1 MEPEPG
7 QGQSDGSGSNQIPQL
22 RAAPAPTKYPRS
34 GRLRLGN
41 TANRDPFV
49 WQVSDGDKET
59 YQTQVNEAMARYKQE
74 YTDWYESLSPD
85 EQKVNK
91 WYILAV
97 LDFFRIWLRTAFKSS
112 GSYTY
117 YFKLI
122 WKL

>member
-1 MEPEPG
+1 MT
-7 QGQSDGSGSNQIPQL
+7 
-22 RAAPAPTKYPRS
+22 APAPTKYPSS

-91 WYILAV
+91 WYLHFSSVGFFPNLA
-97 LDFFRIWLRTAFKSS
+97 
-112 GSYTY
+112 TY
-117 YFKLI
+117 GF
-122 WKL
+122 